1 MCARHIVA
9 YLTGMRLMPRAGM
22 PERTGWDVGDIGY
35 KQGKPRVRHQDEAR
49 VEGCYRQLAFNGI
62 KVGIR
67 KIGQPSWF
75 QIASCL

>member
-1 MCARHIVA
+1 M
-9 YLTGMRLMPRAGM
+9 
-22 PERTGWDVGDIGY
+22 GWGDIGY

-67 KIGQPSWF
+67 KIGQSSWF